1 MRRREFIAALGGAAV
16 AAPIAARA
24 QPGALPVIGFLN
36 SASRDRYASIFA
48 AFLKG
53 LAETDYVDGRN
64 VTLEQHWA
72 DGHYDRL
79 PAMAADLVSR
89 RVAVIAANGPAVLP
103 AKAAAG
109 GAVPIVFTVGF
120 DPIALG
126 LVSSLSRPSGNLTGV
141 SILNTELTP
150 KRLELIRE
158 LVPKAATIALLV
170 NPANPNVET
179 LARAVHAAAASF
191 GLKAHVVQAKA
202 DDDFEPAF
210 ARFRELRADA
220 LVIGNDPFLTTRSE
234 LLATLTLR
242 HALPAIYQY
251 PEFAAA
257 GGLMSYGGSLTDT
270 YHKAGFCAG
279 QILKG
284 DKAADLPVQQST
296 KLELIINLKT
306 AKVFGITVP
315 LPLRGRADEVV
326 E

>member
-1 MRRREFIAALGGAAV
+1 MSLLCGAAI

-24 QPGALPVIGFLN
+24 QKASLTVIGFLN
-36 SASRDRYASIFA
+36 STSRDGYASIYR

-53 LAETDYVDGRN
+53 LAETGYVDGRN
-64 VTLEQHWA
+64 VVIEQRWA

-79 PAMAADLVSR
+79 PAMAADLVSQ
-89 RVAVIAANGPAVLP
+89 RVAVIAANGPAALP
-103 AKAAAG
+103 AKAAAA
-109 GAVPIVFTVGF
+109 GAVPIVVTVGF
-120 DPIALG
+120 DPVALG
-126 LVSSLSRPSGNLTGV
+126 LVSSLSRPSGNVTGV
-141 SILNTELTP
+141 SILNSELAP

-158 LVPKAATIALLV
+158 LVPGAATVALLV
-170 NPANPNVET
+170 NPANPNFET
-179 LARAVHAAAASF
+179 LTRSMHATAASF
-191 GLKAHVVQAKA
+191 GLKAHVAQAKA
-202 DDDFEPAF
+202 DDGFEPAF

-220 LVIGNDPFLTTRSE
+220 LVIGTDPFLTTRSE
-234 LLATLTLR
+234 LLAALTLR

-270 YHKAGFCAG
+270 YHKAGFYAG
-279 QILKG
+279 RILKG

-306 AKVFGITVP
+306 AKTLGITVP
-315 LPLRGRADEVV
+315 LPLLGRADEVV

>member
-1 MRRREFIAALGGAAV
+1 MRRRHFISFLGGAAM
-16 AAPIAARA
+16 APFAARA
-24 QPGALPVIGFLN
+24 QQAPLPVIGFLS
-36 SASRDRYASIFA
+36 SASRDGYASIYA

-53 LAETDYVDGRN
+53 LAESDHIDGRN
-64 VTLEQHWA
+64 VTVEQRWA

-89 RVAVIAANGPAVLP
+89 RVAVISANGPAALP
-103 AKAAAG
+103 AKAAAA
-109 GAVPIVFTVGF
+109 GAIPIVFTVGF

-141 SILNTELTP
+141 SILNTELAP

-158 LVPKAATIALLV
+158 LVPKAANIALLV

-179 LARAVHAAAASF
+179 LTRSVHAAAAAF
-191 GLKAHVVQAKA
+191 GLKVHVAQAKA
-202 DDDFEPAF
+202 DHDFEPAF
-210 ARFRELRADA
+210 AHFRELRADA

-234 LLATLTLR
+234 LLGALALR

-251 PEFAAA
+251 PEFATA

-270 YHKAGFCAG
+270 YHKAGFYTG
-279 QILKG
+279 RILRG
-284 DKAADLPVQQST
+284 DKPADLPVQQST

-306 AKVFGITVP
+306 AKALGITVP
-315 LPLRGRADEVV
+315 LPLLGRADEVI